1 MLTLNSPSFHSTL
14 ARYYWRNFSFYI
26 LSKAFKCSSLSLLF
40 SLLVQSQS
48 FTSENVLFCVLYI
61 LSNQGCQLSRFW
73 RVRHAFT
80 SSLTLSPCKTNL
92 MPIKKSQSPLLMK
105 SSHVKQSLFV
115 YTLTFFLLK
124 LKHWF
129 INMSLNLASS
139 ALSHS
144 FMV

>member
-14 ARYYWRNFSFYI
+14 ACYYWHHFSFYI
-26 LSKAFKCSSLSLLF
+26 LSKAFKCSSLLF

-48 FTSENVLFCVLYI
+48 FTSENVLFCLLYI

-92 MPIKKSQSPLLMK
+92 VPIKKSQSPLLMK

-129 INMSLNLASS
+129 IYISLNLAST

>member
-105 SSHVKQSLFV
+105 SSETEKISFCLYFNIF
-115 YTLTFFLLK
+115 LT
-124 LKHWF
+124 
-129 INMSLNLASS
+129 
-139 ALSHS
+139 
-144 FMV
+144 